1 MVTIL
6 IVGAIL
12 AMSLW
17 VFKLYWRDICDW
29 CAKAIRLASNVVKG
43 VITFVKSG
51 ANVIAYLYRRMRSG
65 GVEKMPIPAHPNCR
79 CCIVPV
85 VENRLTSIFKDDI
98 MIGKSLGAAARNY
111 PVKALDSK

>member
-17 VFKLYWRDICDW
+17 VFKLYWRDICNW
-29 CAKAIRLASNVVKG
+29 CANTVRLAANVLKG

-51 ANVIAYLYRRMRSG
+51 SQVIAYLYRRMRDGSID
-65 GVEKMPIPAHPNCR
+65 KQRIPAPQNVTDTVLPKAVQDALFGGKEVLVNDDVSR
-79 CCIVPV
+79 PV
-85 VENRLTSIFKDDI
+85 NI
-98 MIGKSLGAAARNY
+98 
-111 PVKALDSK
+111 

>member
-17 VFKLYWRDICDW
+17 VFKLYWRDICNW
-29 CAKAIRLASNVVKG
+29 CANTVRLASNVLKG

-51 ANVIAYLYRRMRSG
+51 SQVIAYLYRRMRDGSI
-65 GVEKMPIPAHPNCR
+65 EKQPIPAPQPVTPDQ
-79 CCIVPV
+79 VP
-85 VENRLTSIFKDDI
+85 ENVRNALFGGKEVLVNDDV
-98 MIGKSLGAAARNY
+98 SR
-111 PVKALDSK
+111 PVHI

>member
-17 VFKLYWRDICDW
+17 VFKLYWRDICEW
-29 CAKAIRLASNVVKG
+29 CARTVRLASNVVKG

-51 ANVIAYLYRRMRSG
+51 SKVVAYLYRRMRDG
-65 GVEKMPIPAHPNCR
+65 GIEKQPIP
-79 CCIVPV
+79 VPRPV
-85 VENRLTSIFKDDI
+85 TPEEVPDDV
-98 MIGKSLGAAARNY
+98 R
-111 PVKALDSK
+111 KALFDGSEVLVNDDVSRPVNI

>member
-65 GVEKMPIPAHPNCR
+65 GVEKMPIPAPKS
-79 CCIVPV
+79 IKPDEVPEDV
-85 VENRLTSIFKDDI
+85 RIALFGGREVLVNDDV
-98 MIGKSLGAAARNY
+98 SR
-111 PVKALDSK
+111 PVQI

>member
-29 CAKAIRLASNVVKG
+29 CAKIVRVASNVIKG

-51 ANVIAYLYRRMRSG
+51 SNVIAYLYRRMRDG
-65 GVEKMPIPAHPNCR
+65 GIEKQPIPTPKP
-79 CCIVPV
+79 IKPSEVPEDV
-85 VENRLTSIFKDDI
+85 RIALFGGSEVLVNDDV
-98 MIGKSLGAAARNY
+98 SR
-111 PVKALDSK
+111 PVQI

>member
-29 CAKAIRLASNVVKG
+29 CAATVRFAANVLKG

-51 ANVIAYLYRRMRSG
+51 SQVIAYLYRRMRDG
-65 GVEKMPIPAHPNCR
+65 GIEKQQIPAPKSVTPDQ
-79 CCIVPV
+79 VPKGV
-85 VENRLTSIFKDDI
+85 REALFAGSEVLVNDDV
-98 MIGKSLGAAARNY
+98 SR
-111 PVKALDSK
+111 PVQI

>member
-17 VFKLYWRDICDW
+17 LFKVYWRDICEW
-29 CAKAIRLASNVVKG
+29 CAKIIRLSTDVLKG

-51 ANVIAYLYRRMRSG
+51 SQVIAYLYRRMRDG
-65 GVEKMPIPAHPNCR
+65 GIEKQPIPAP
-79 CCIVPV
+79 
-85 VENRLTSIFKDDI
+85 K
-98 MIGKSLGAAARNY
+98 
-111 PVKALDSK
+111 PVKLDQVPEDVRKALFDGKEVLVNDDVSRPVKI

>member
-17 VFKLYWRDICDW
+17 VFKLYWRDICNW
-29 CAKAIRLASNVVKG
+29 CANTVRLASDVLKG

-51 ANVIAYLYRRMRSG
+51 SQVIAYLYRRMRDGSI
-65 GVEKMPIPAHPNCR
+65 EKQPIPAPQRIKPDQAPKDVQDALFGGKEVLVNDDVSR
-79 CCIVPV
+79 PV
-85 VENRLTSIFKDDI
+85 II
-98 MIGKSLGAAARNY
+98 
-111 PVKALDSK
+111 

>member
-29 CAKAIRLASNVVKG
+29 CANTIRLAADVLKG

-51 ANVIAYLYRRMRSG
+51 SQVIAYLYRRMRDG
-65 GVEKMPIPAHPNCR
+65 GIEKQPIPAPKPVTPDQ
-79 CCIVPV
+79 VPEDV
-85 VENRLTSIFKDDI
+85 R
-98 MIGKSLGAAARNY
+98 
-111 PVKALDSK
+111 KALFDGKEVLVNNDVSRPVNI

>member
-17 VFKLYWRDICDW
+17 VFKLYWRDICNW
-29 CAKAIRLASNVVKG
+29 CANTVRLAANVLKG

-51 ANVIAYLYRRMRSG
+51 SQVIAYLYRRMRDGSID
-65 GVEKMPIPAHPNCR
+65 KQRIPAPQDVTDTE
-79 CCIVPV
+79 VPKEV
-85 VENRLTSIFKDDI
+85 RDALFGGKEVLVNDDV
-98 MIGKSLGAAARNY
+98 SR
-111 PVKALDSK
+111 PVNI

>member
-29 CAKAIRLASNVVKG
+29 CAATIRLAVNVLKG
-43 VITFVKSG
+43 VITFVKAGSQ
-51 ANVIAYLYRRMRSG
+51 VIAYLYRRMRDG
-65 GVEKMPIPAHPNCR
+65 GIEKQQIPAPKTVTPEQ
-79 CCIVPV
+79 VPEDV
-85 VENRLTSIFKDDI
+85 RRALFAGNEVLVNDDV
-98 MIGKSLGAAARNY
+98 SR
-111 PVKALDSK
+111 PVQI

>member
-17 VFKLYWRDICDW
+17 VFKLYWRDICEW
-29 CAKAIRLASNVVKG
+29 SARTVRLASDVVKG

-51 ANVIAYLYRRMRSG
+51 SKVVAYLYRRMRDG
-65 GVEKMPIPAHPNCR
+65 GIEKQPIPAPKPVTPEE
-79 CCIVPV
+79 VP
-85 VENRLTSIFKDDI
+85 DDV
-98 MIGKSLGAAARNY
+98 RNALFGGNEVLVNDDVSR
-111 PVKALDSK
+111 PVNI